1 MTKLWKSVRLAAGRH
16 SWLTAVKGVGLA
28 VLAVAAGMA
37 LGAAALGSIAML
49 TTTTARADSVPKKG
63 TVAAVQ
69 PAAQQASGDRWSGA
83 WIAATLGY
91 GVAATDISDVFGAD
105 LSLATHDLTYGAGAG
120 FDHRFAGTNLVL
132 GAGCDV
138 DFTRAETAVASWDRQ
153 WACWGR
159 GGVLLSPALLVYG
172 LAGYTSLDGGFAVPE
187 LMDRR
192 GLTFGAGLETAFLDG
207 WFLRAEGRRVDLGG
221 ESGGG
226 IDVESTQYA
235 ARLSVGYRFDF
246 GAGK

>member
-16 SWLTAVKGVGLA
+16 PWLTTVKGVGLA
-28 VLAVAAGMA
+28 LLAAVVGLT
-37 LGAAALGSIAML
+37 LGAAALGSMAML
-49 TTTTARADSVPKKG
+49 SSTTARADTVPQRGK
-63 TVAAVQ
+63 AAAAQ
-69 PAAQQASGDRWSGA
+69 PASVDRFSGPWL
-83 WIAATLGY
+83 AATLGY
-91 GVAATDISDVFGAD
+91 GVAATDISDVFGQD
-105 LSLATHDLTYGAGAG
+105 LTLATHDLTYGAGAG

-159 GGVLLSPALLVYG
+159 GGVLLSPGLLVYG

-192 GLTFGAGLETAFLDG
+192 GLTLGAGLEAAFLDG

-221 ESGGG
+221 ESGRG
-226 IDVESTQYA
+226 IDVESSQYA
-235 ARLSVGYRFDF
+235 ARLSLGYRFDF
-246 GAGK
+246 GAWK